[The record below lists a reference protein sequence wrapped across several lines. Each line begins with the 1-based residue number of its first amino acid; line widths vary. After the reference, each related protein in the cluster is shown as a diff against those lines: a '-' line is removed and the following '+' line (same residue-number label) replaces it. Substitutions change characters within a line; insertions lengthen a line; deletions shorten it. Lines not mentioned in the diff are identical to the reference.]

1 LTTWFWAKGY
11 RILPLLGTSNAG
23 FFYIQVEINGFFRIF
38 SVICALHWLVW
49 RDLFISLGAYLLQR
63 SFGYFEDEDNE
74 FKERSIIDFIAPFIS
89 WFALLQVIFAITLL
103 FVAAEKMVQRNNL
116 SPTTDLSA
124 LGQLIPFDVGVV
136 GLCDAWLGI
145 LGHFVTKG
153 DRVVS
158 EREA

>member
-1 LTTWFWAKGY
+1 M
-11 RILPLLGTSNAG
+11 
-23 FFYIQVEINGFFRIF
+23 
-38 SVICALHWLVW
+38 
-49 RDLFISLGAYLLQR
+49 QR

-103 FVAAEKMVQRNNL
+103 VVAAEKMVQRNNL